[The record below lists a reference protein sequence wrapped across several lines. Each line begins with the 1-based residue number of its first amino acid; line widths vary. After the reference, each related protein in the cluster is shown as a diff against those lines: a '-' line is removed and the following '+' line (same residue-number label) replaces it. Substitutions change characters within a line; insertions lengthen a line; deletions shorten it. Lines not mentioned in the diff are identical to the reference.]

1 MSTATAMTRTT
12 TAPVT
17 ATRTKAL
24 FTYDETCKFLGISR
38 MQVHRLCV
46 RGKLVRVHI
55 GKRAARITAASLD
68 AYLAA
73 LEANAA

>member
-1 MSTATAMTRTT
+1 MSTATAFTA
-12 TAPVT
+12 TAPAT

-24 FTYDETCKFLGISR
+24 FTIDETSRFLGISR
-38 MQVHRLCV
+38 IQVYRLINA
-46 RGKLVRVHI
+46 GSLVRVHI
-55 GKRAARITAASLD
+55 GKRGARITAASLD